1 MGKLEI
7 IKQNYVLDFNQ
18 NGDKGDVLEQSEKDK
33 IDKLD
38 VKQLFKQLERV
49 LDDVAEC
56 VLDTDVLDSDSKV
69 VISNSNFIDFD
80 DFGKVYLTTN
90 YTCFDT
96 FDTKKYVGIHCFKE
110 LFAFDSKMI
119 YQLSRLIELSN
130 SIDLTKKIKRIGNS
144 NLINVTEVLEFKI

>member
-1 MGKLEI
+1 MSKLEV
-7 IKQNYVLDFNQ
+7 IKHNYVLDFKQ
-18 NGDKGDVLEQSEKDK
+18 NGAKVDKLEQSEKEQ

-38 VKQLFKQLERV
+38 GKQLFKQLERA

-96 FDTKKYVGIHCFKE
+96 FDTKQFVGIHYFKE

-119 YQLSRLIELSN
+119 YLLTRLINFSE
-130 SIDLTKKIKRIGNS
+130 SIDVTKKIKRIGNS
-144 NLINVTEVLEFKI
+144 NLVNVAEVLEFTL

>member
-1 MGKLEI
+1 MSKLEI

-18 NGDKGDVLEQSEKDK
+18 NGDKVDVLEQSEKDK
-33 IDKLD
+33 IDGLEINE
-38 VKQLFKQLERV
+38 LFKKLERA

-56 VLDTDVLDSDSKV
+56 VLDTDVLDSDYKV

-80 DFGKVYLTTN
+80 DFNKVYLTTN

-96 FDTKKYVGIHCFKE
+96 FDTKQFIGIHYFKE

>member
-1 MGKLEI
+1 MSKLEI
-7 IKQNYVLDFNQ
+7 IRQNYVLDFKE
-18 NGDKGDVLEQSEKDK
+18 NGAKVDELEQSEKDK
-33 IDKLD
+33 VDSLK
-38 VKQLFKQLERV
+38 VKQLFKQLEKA

-56 VLDTDVLDSDSKV
+56 VLDTDVLDSDCKV

-96 FDTKKYVGIHCFKE
+96 FDTKKYIGIHYFKE
-110 LFAFDSKMI
+110 LFALDNEMI
-119 YQLSRLIELSN
+119 YQLTRLVELSE

-144 NLINVTEVLEFKI
+144 NLINVTEVLEFKL

>member
-1 MGKLEI
+1 MSKLEI

-18 NGDKGDVLEQSEKDK
+18 NGDKGDVLEQSQKDK
-33 IDKLD
+33 IDNLEI
-38 VKQLFKQLERV
+38 KQLFKQLERA
-49 LDDVAEC
+49 LDGVADC

-80 DFGKVYLTTN
+80 EFNKIYLTTS

-96 FDTKKYVGIHCFKE
+96 FDTKKYIGIHYFKE
-110 LFAFDSKMI
+110 LFAFDNEMI
-119 YQLSRLIELSN
+119 YKLTRLIELSN

>member
-1 MGKLEI
+1 MSKLEI

-18 NGDKGDVLEQSEKDK
+18 NGDKVDVLEQSEKDK
-33 IDKLD
+33 ID
-38 VKQLFKQLERV
+38 VKQLFKQLERA
-49 LDDVAEC
+49 LDAVADC
-56 VLDTDVLDSDSKV
+56 VLDVNVLDSDYKV

-80 DFGKVYLTTN
+80 EFNKIYLTTN

-96 FDTKKYVGIHCFKE
+96 FDTKQFIGIHYFKE

-119 YQLSRLIELSN
+119 YRLSRLIELSN
-130 SIDLTKKIKRIGNS
+130 SIDLTKKTKRIGNS

>member
-1 MGKLEI
+1 MSKLEV
-7 IKQNYVLDFNQ
+7 IKHNYVLDFKQ
-18 NGDKGDVLEQSEKDK
+18 NGAKVDVLEQSEKDK
-33 IDKLD
+33 IDKLEI
-38 VKQLFKQLERV
+38 KQLFKQIERA
-49 LDDVAEC
+49 LDDVADC
-56 VLDTDVLDSDSKV
+56 VLDTNVLDNDFKV

-80 DFGKVYLTTN
+80 DFNKVYLTTN

-96 FDTKKYVGIHCFKE
+96 FDTKKYVGIHYFKE

-119 YQLSRLIELSN
+119 YRLSRLIELSN

>member
-1 MGKLEI
+1 MSKLEI
-7 IKQNYVLDFNQ
+7 IKQNYALDFKQ
-18 NGDKGDVLEQSEKDK
+18 NGDKVDELEQSEKDK
-33 IDKLD
+33 IDNLEI
-38 VKQLFKQLERV
+38 KQLFKQLERA

-56 VLDTDVLDSDSKV
+56 VLDTDVLDNDFKV

-80 DFGKVYLTTN
+80 EFNKVYLTTN
-90 YTCFDT
+90 YTCFDN
-96 FDTKKYVGIHCFKE
+96 FNTKQFVGIHYFKE

-130 SIDLTKKIKRIGNS
+130 SIDLTKKTKRIGNS

>member
-1 MGKLEI
+1 MSKLEI
-7 IKQNYVLDFNQ
+7 IKQNYVLDFKQ
-18 NGDKGDVLEQSEKDK
+18 NGDKVDELEQSEKNK

-38 VKQLFKQLERV
+38 VKQLFKQLERA
-49 LDDVAEC
+49 LDAVADC
-56 VLDTDVLDSDSKV
+56 VLDVNVLDSDYKV

-80 DFGKVYLTTN
+80 DFNKVYLTTN

-96 FDTKKYVGIHCFKE
+96 FDTKQFIGIHYFKE

>member
-96 FDTKKYVGIHCFKE
+96 FDTKKYVVIHYFKE

>member
-7 IKQNYVLDFNQ
+7 IKQNYILYFKQ
-18 NGDKGDVLEQSEKDK
+18 NGDKVDELEQSEKDK
-33 IDKLD
+33 IDNLEI
-38 VKQLFKQLERV
+38 KQLFKQLERA
-49 LDDVAEC
+49 LDAVADC
-56 VLDTDVLDSDSKV
+56 VLDVNVLDSDSKV

-80 DFGKVYLTTN
+80 DFGKIYLTTN

-96 FDTKKYVGIHCFKE
+96 FDTKKYVGIHFFKE
-110 LFAFDSKMI
+110 LFAFDNEMI
-119 YQLSRLIELSN
+119 YRLSRLIELSN

>member
-1 MGKLEI
+1 MSKLEI
-7 IKQNYVLDFNQ
+7 IKQNYVLDFKQ
-18 NGDKGDVLEQSEKDK
+18 NGDKVDELEQSEKNK

-38 VKQLFKQLERV
+38 VKQLFKQLERALDAVADCVLDVNV
-49 LDDVAEC
+49 LDD
-56 VLDTDVLDSDSKV
+56 DFKV

-80 DFGKVYLTTN
+80 EFNKIYLTTN

-96 FDTKKYVGIHCFKE
+96 FDTKKYVGIHFFKE
-110 LFAFDSKMI
+110 LFAFDNEMI
-119 YQLSRLIELSN
+119 YRLSRLIELSN

>member
-1 MGKLEI
+1 MSKLEI
-7 IKQNYVLDFNQ
+7 IKQNYVLDFKQ
-18 NGDKGDVLEQSEKDK
+18 NGDKVDELEQSEKNK

-38 VKQLFKQLERV
+38 VKQLFKQLERA
-49 LDDVAEC
+49 LDAVADC
-56 VLDTDVLDSDSKV
+56 VLDVNMLDSDYKV

-80 DFGKVYLTTN
+80 DFNKVYLTTN

-96 FDTKKYVGIHCFKE
+96 FDTKQFIGIHYFKE